1 MSGAMLAGQGEMAPP
16 RIAGTLESAQPRG
29 KAVWGSLSSLQIH
42 LHFDP
47 TIPLLGNFPTDVLVG
62 VRNSFCLSIGK
73 RLDALLIQP

>member
-16 RIAGTLESAQPRG
+16 RIAGTLELAQPRG

-47 TIPLLGNFPTDVLVG
+47 TIPL
-62 VRNSFCLSIGK
+62 
-73 RLDALLIQP
+73 